1 MNKIRK
7 GDEVI
12 VITGKDKGKR
22 GIVTQRVSGAHL
34 LVEGVNM
41 AKKTCAP
48 ESNEKYNRR
57 DREQNDA
64 NRPVEHRDL

>member
-22 GIVTQRVSGAHL
+22 GIVTQRVSEAHL

-41 AKKTCAP
+41 AEP
-48 ESNEKYNRR
+48 NEKYNRR
-57 DREQNDA
+57 YREQNDA

>member
-22 GIVTQRVSGAHL
+22 GIVTQRVSEAHL

-41 AKKTCAP
+41 AKKHV
-48 ESNEKYNRR
+48 RR
-57 DREQNDA
+57 YREQNDA